1 MADAYRSL
9 LKNQI
14 VNAMMTVRIQ
24 INAYEELACW
34 LVVLTNVVL
43 MLNVSHKAIVP
54 FVSVPMS
61 TMVIQGLNAHSKH
74 VFQIKEDPNVN
85 ATRIVDWIRNVKMNV
100 VLIHAELLMRVVV
113 ERIASH
119 KIIGLSVNACQVIV
133 AIQRLHAIHRSRQTN
148 NVVPTQNV
156 PSRSPVSTYT
166 ASTHVI
172 VAPMPIVPL
181 RITIQFALANLVTQ
195 EMLWLIA
202 SNSNVPPMMNVPMIN
217 SVPATNVYT
226 HAL

>member
-1 MADAYRSL
+1 
-9 LKNQI
+9 
-14 VNAMMTVRIQ
+14 MTVQIQ

-43 MLNVSHKAIVP
+43 MHNVSHKVIVP
-54 FVSVPMS
+54 SVSVPMS

-74 VFQIKEDPNVN
+74 VFQIQEDPNVN

-100 VLIHAELLMRVVV
+100 VLIHAELLMFVVV
-113 ERIASH
+113 ERVASH
-119 KIIGLSVNACQVIV
+119 KIIELSVNACQVTV
-133 AIQRLHAIHRSRQTN
+133 AIQRLLAIHRSRQTN

-156 PSRSPVSTYT
+156 PSRSPVSTCT
-166 ASTHVI
+166 ASTHAI
-172 VAPMPIVPL
+172 VALMPIVPL
-181 RITIQFALANLVTQ
+181 RITIQSALANLVTQ

-217 SVPATNVYT
+217 SVPATNVST